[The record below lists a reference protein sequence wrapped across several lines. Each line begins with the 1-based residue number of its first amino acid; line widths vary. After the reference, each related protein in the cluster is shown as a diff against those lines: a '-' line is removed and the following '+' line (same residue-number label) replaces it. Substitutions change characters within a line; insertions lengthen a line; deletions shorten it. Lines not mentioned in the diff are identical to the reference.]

1 MQLTPNSPL
10 GRRDA
15 PQMPSDPFEKKVMV
29 ISGSESCELSPVD
42 SCREVCLILKQ
53 SEHP

>member
-1 MQLTPNSPL
+1 MQLIPNPSL

-29 ISGSESCELSPVD
+29 VSGLNTS
-42 SCREVCLILKQ
+42 
-53 SEHP
+53 